1 MHIENL
7 KKAREA
13 ANLTQ
18 VQAAKKLG
26 ISDGTYKNY
35 EQGKR
40 EPSNKMLVKIAN
52 LYNVPTDYLL
62 GREIKDANTL
72 IVVLTFL
79 HMLHDLNEKSKTSE
93 NSKKDVIE
101 HDQKHEIH
109 LEVKDKQVIK

>member
-1 MHIENL
+1 MNIENL

-13 ANLTQ
+13 SNLTQ

-40 EPSNKMLVKIAN
+40 EPNNEMLVKIAN

-72 IVVLTFL
+72 ITEIEELPQKYQETVLNFL
-79 HMLHDLNEKSKTSE
+79 HMLHDLNKKSKTSE
-93 NSKKDVIE
+93 N
-101 HDQKHEIH
+101 
-109 LEVKDKQVIK
+109 DKNKGVP

>member
-1 MHIENL
+1 MNIENL

-26 ISDGTYKNY
+26 VSDGTYKNY

-40 EPSNKMLVKIAN
+40 EPNNEILVKIAN

-62 GREIKDANTL
+62 GREIKDADTL
-72 IVVLTFL
+72 IAEIEELPQEYQEFVLTFL
-79 HMLHDLNEKSKTSE
+79 HMLRDMDKKKKTE
-93 NSKKDVIE
+93 NN
-101 HDQKHEIH
+101 QK
-109 LEVKDKQVIK
+109 